1 MDPHQPV
8 NPYIAGNPL
17 TDTEMFYGRT
27 DVFAFIRQTMIGL
40 HRDQPIVL
48 YGQRR
53 TGKTSVLYQ
62 LHRHLDARYR
72 CIFMDLHGLSLN
84 GMGNFM
90 LGIANSISQ
99 GLQRDYEIA
108 VSVPDR
114 ELFLADPKPT
124 FEAIFLYDVL
134 AALGDDHL
142 VLMLD
147 ELVRLDEEVQAGNME
162 HEVFDFL
169 RHLMQHY
176 PRLNF
181 IFSLGSG
188 LEELEKE
195 YTFLFNVALYHKIS
209 FLEPAAARELIT
221 EPVRDHYEVAP
232 EAVDRILR
240 ITSGHPYYTQLVC
253 HCLFNMWSR
262 SPKPEMDAADVD
274 AVLTEAIERGS
285 ANLTY
290 VWRDSTPAEQAMMAG
305 LAAVMP
311 DEATPASQGG
321 VRAAWRQ
328 VGVSFPER
336 DASSAARSLISRE
349 VVTGADPY
357 SFAVDLQRL
366 WLKRHCRLDWV
377 KDDLADSV
385 QRWNR
390 PARSWLADM
399 RRTMASRRYLAVVA
413 VGVLLVGGYLAGAAA
428 ADVPPFSRPA
438 PSPSTSLLGLMPTDP
453 KGDQRECHVATAP
466 APWFMSGVVQSLR
479 CTDSGLPEGTIYA
492 FQLDSY
498 TDFQTSWQAF
508 NRWWRFSTAG
518 AGTICPPQKAAWG
531 IVNTSSYSGV
541 PQADI
546 PVQECGLITSGPRK
560 VPAYAWSY
568 PEYATFIVAEGAPGI
583 SFGEMTDWLNPRPTY
598 SSGHGIAPRFIP
610 YLPPSPHQSG

>member
-1 MDPHQPV
+1 VNSHQPV

-27 DVFAFIRQTMIGL
+27 DVFAFIQQNMIGL

-62 LHRHLDARYR
+62 VHRHLDAKYR

-90 LGIANSISQ
+90 LGIANSICQ
-99 GLQRDYEIA
+99 GLLRDYGLA

-114 ELFLADPKPT
+114 ELFLTDPKPT

-147 ELVRLDEEVQAGNME
+147 ELVRLDEEVRAGNME

-209 FLEPAAARELIT
+209 FLEPAAARKLIT
-221 EPVRDHYEVAP
+221 EPVRDHYQVAS
-232 EAVDRILR
+232 EAVEMILQ

-262 SPKPEMDAADVD
+262 SPKPAMSVADVD
-274 AVLTEAIERGS
+274 AVLSEAIERGS

-290 VWRDSTPAEQAMMAG
+290 VWRDSTQAEQAMMAG
-305 LAAVMP
+305 LAAAMP
-311 DEATPASQGG
+311 DQAAPVSQDW

-336 DASSAARSLISRE
+336 DASSAMRSLIGRE

-399 RRTMASRRYLAVVA
+399 RRTIAARRYLAVVA
-413 VGVLLVGGYLAGAAA
+413 IGVLLVGGYLAGAAA
-428 ADVPPFSRPA
+428 ADAPPFHRPVPPFHRPA
-438 PSPSTSLLGLMPTDP
+438 SSLSTSLLGLMPPDP
-453 KGDQRECHVATAP
+453 QSDKRKCRIVAAP
-466 APWFMSGVVQSLR
+466 TPWFMSGVVQTVR
-479 CTDSGLPEGTIYA
+479 CTDSGLPKGTLYA
-492 FQLDSY
+492 FQLDNSV
-498 TDFQTSWQAF
+498 DFQTAWQAF
-508 NRWWRFSTAG
+508 NRWWRFSSAD
-518 AGTICPPQKAAWG
+518 AGTTCPPEKTEWG
-531 IVNTSSYSGV
+531 VVDSSYSGV

-546 PVQECGLITSGPRK
+546 PAQECGLMMSGSHRI
-560 VPAYAWSY
+560 PAYAWSY
-568 PEYATFIVAEGAPGI
+568 PQDKSFIVAEAAPST
-583 SFGEMTDWLNPRPTY
+583 SFRELVDWLNPPPPHAVG
-598 SSGHGIAPRFIP
+598 SGTE
-610 YLPPSPHQSG
+610 PSLSPKGS